1 LKQYFGILAP
11 INTMT
16 NYSILTDS
24 QLINLLKSD
33 NEPAFTEIYNR
44 YWSSLFDTA
53 YSILQ
58 DDDSAKDIVQNVFI
72 SLWQRR
78 EVSNI
83 QSLKPY
89 LQQAARFLVLKAIR
103 NNQTDSRFYDRV
115 KEITS
120 EILNDDPLIFKE
132 QQILIQSL
140 LNSLPENC
148 RETFRLSREEG
159 YTYKQIASHLNIS
172 EKAVEKRMSK
182 SLKHMRGGLNWE
194 LCIAVIMASTL

>member
-1 LKQYFGILAP
+1 MH
-11 INTMT
+11 T
-16 NYSILTDS
+16 YSILTDI

-33 NEPAFTEIYNR
+33 DESAFTEIYNR
-44 YWSSLFDTA
+44 YWKILFQTS
-53 YSILQ
+53 YSIIQ
-58 DDDSAKDIVQNVFI
+58 DEESAKDVVQNVFI

-89 LQQAARFLVLKAIR
+89 LQQSARFLVLKAIR
-103 NNQTDSRFYDRV
+103 SNKTDSRFYDRV

-132 QQILIQSL
+132 QQNLIQSL
-140 LNSLPENC
+140 LNTLPENC
-148 RETFRLSREEG
+148 KETFRLSREEG
-159 YTYKQIASHLNIS
+159 YTYKQIASQFSIS

-182 SLKHMRGGLNWE
+182 SLKHIRDGLNWE
-194 LCIAVIMASTL
+194 LCVALIMSSSL

>member
-1 LKQYFGILAP
+1 MI
-11 INTMT
+11 

-24 QLINLLKSD
+24 ELINLLKSND
-33 NEPAFTEIYNR
+33 ESAFTEIYNR
-44 YWSSLFDTA
+44 YWRPIFNSA
-53 YSILQ
+53 YAIIQ
-58 DDDSAKDIVQNVFI
+58 DEDNAKDIVQNVFI

-89 LQQAARFLVLKAIR
+89 LKQAARFLVLKTIR
-103 NNQTDSRFYDRV
+103 SNQTDSRFFDRV

-132 QQILIQSL
+132 QQKLIQSL

-148 RETFRLSREEG
+148 RETFRLSRDEG
-159 YTYKQIASHLNIS
+159 YTYKQIASQLNIS

-182 SLKHMRGGLNWE
+182 SFKYIRTGLNWE
-194 LCIAVIMASTL
+194 LCIAVLMASTV

>member
-1 LKQYFGILAP
+1 
-11 INTMT
+11 MT
-16 NYSILTDS
+16 NYSDLTDS
-24 QLINLLKSD
+24 QLIDLLKGD
-33 NEPAFTEIYNR
+33 NESAFTEIYSR
-44 YWSSLFDTA
+44 YWKPLFDTA
-53 YSILQ
+53 YSIIQ
-58 DDDSAKDIVQNVFI
+58 DEDSAKDIVQNVFI

-78 EVSNI
+78 EVSDI

-103 NNQTDSRFYDRV
+103 ANQTDLRFYERV

-132 QQILIQSL
+132 QQLLIQNL

-194 LCIAVIMASTL
+194 LCVAVILASGL

>member
-1 LKQYFGILAP
+1 MH
-11 INTMT
+11 T
-16 NYSILTDS
+16 YSILTDI

-33 NEPAFTEIYNR
+33 DESAFTEIYNR
-44 YWSSLFDTA
+44 YWKVLFQTS
-53 YSILQ
+53 YSIIQ
-58 DDDSAKDIVQNVFI
+58 DEESAKDVVQNVFI

-89 LQQAARFLVLKAIR
+89 LQQSARFLVLKAIR
-103 NNQTDSRFYDRV
+103 SNKTDSRFYDRV

-132 QQILIQSL
+132 QQNLIQSL
-140 LNSLPENC
+140 LNTLPENC
-148 RETFRLSREEG
+148 KETFRLSREEG
-159 YTYKQIASHLNIS
+159 YTYKQIASQFSIS

-182 SLKHMRGGLNWE
+182 SLKHIRDGLNWE
-194 LCIAVIMASTL
+194 LCVALIMSSSL

>member
-1 LKQYFGILAP
+1 
-11 INTMT
+11 MT
-16 NYSILTDS
+16 NYSDLTDS
-24 QLINLLKSD
+24 QLIDLLKSD
-33 NEPAFTEIYNR
+33 NESAFTEIYNR
-44 YWSSLFDTA
+44 YWKPLFDTA
-53 YSILQ
+53 YSIIQ
-58 DDDSAKDIVQNVFI
+58 DEDSSKDIVQNVFI

-78 EVSNI
+78 KVSDI

-103 NNQTDSRFYDRV
+103 ANQTDLRFYERV

-132 QQILIQSL
+132 QQLLIQNL
-140 LNSLPENC
+140 LNSLPESC

-194 LCIAVIMASTL
+194 LCVAVILASGL

>member
-1 LKQYFGILAP
+1 MNQYFVILV
-11 INTMT
+11 IVNNMHT
-16 NYSILTDS
+16 YSILTDI

-33 NEPAFTEIYNR
+33 DESAFTEIYNR
-44 YWSSLFDTA
+44 YWKILFQTS
-53 YSILQ
+53 YSIIQ
-58 DDDSAKDIVQNVFI
+58 DEESAKDVVQNVFI

-89 LQQAARFLVLKAIR
+89 LQQSARFLVLKAIR
-103 NNQTDSRFYDRV
+103 SNKTDSRFYDRV

-132 QQILIQSL
+132 QQNLIQSL
-140 LNSLPENC
+140 LNTLPENC
-148 RETFRLSREEG
+148 KETFRLSREEG
-159 YTYKQIASHLNIS
+159 YTYKQIASQFSIS

-182 SLKHMRGGLNWE
+182 SLKHIRDGLNWE
-194 LCIAVIMASTL
+194 LCVALIMSSSL

>member
-1 LKQYFGILAP
+1 
-11 INTMT
+11 MT

-24 QLINLLKSD
+24 QLIDLLKSD

-53 YSILQ
+53 YAIIQ
-58 DDDSAKDIVQNVFI
+58 DEDSAKDIVQNVFI

-83 QSLKPY
+83 QSLRPY

-103 NNQTDSRFYDRV
+103 ANQTDSRFYDRI

-132 QQILIQSL
+132 QQKLIQSL

-159 YTYKQIASHLNIS
+159 YTYKQIASHLSIS

-182 SLKHMRGGLNWE
+182 SLKHIRGGLNWE
-194 LCIAVIMASTL
+194 LCVAVIMASAL